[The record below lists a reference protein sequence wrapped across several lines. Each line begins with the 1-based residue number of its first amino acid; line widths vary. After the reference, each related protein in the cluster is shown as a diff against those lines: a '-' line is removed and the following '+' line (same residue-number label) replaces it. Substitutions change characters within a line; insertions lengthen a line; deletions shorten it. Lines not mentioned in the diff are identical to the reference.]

1 MTLVLELP
9 DRNEAALKARAEA
22 RGVSTEAY
30 AALIL
35 DRELENP
42 SKDGAGET
50 DDDRPISEAIAEI
63 MADVPPEVL
72 AQLPKDGASQHDHYI
87 YGWPKRDV

>member
-1 MTLVLELP
+1 LS
-9 DRNEAALKARAEA
+9 NGFGKQALGPQA
-22 RGVSTEAY
+22 TE
-30 AALIL
+30 
-35 DRELENP
+35 N
-42 SKDGAGET
+42 KT
-50 DDDRPISEAIAEI
+50 DDRPISEVIAEI